1 MGFYVIIRLHF
12 YIESIMAWVMGK
24 IIKNSW
30 ALFTGFGIIII
41 SHGFQG
47 NLLGIR
53 SVIEEFNFI
62 ATGTMMSAYFIGFFV
77 GANVIPKLVS
87 KVGHIRVFAAF
98 ASMASLSSL
107 VHVVFVDPII
117 WVMARFLT
125 GFSMIGIFVI
135 VESWL
140 NDRANNKTRGKVL
153 SLYMLITYVGM
164 ALGNLLLNV
173 SSPKNY
179 EPFILISLL
188 FSIALIPI
196 LLTKRKPPKF
206 KKTSSINIKELF
218 KISPFGSFAMI
229 CTGFIFAP
237 IFSLLS
243 VYAITM
249 KLSIFE
255 TSLLLVGVMLAGAMF
270 QWPIGSI
277 SDKYDRRIII
287 IFSSVAACF
296 FSIMAIFV
304 SGDGA
309 SLPNLFLE
317 TAVSFNY
324 FSTVMDKTKLFAFI
338 ILLAGVTLPLFSLNL
353 ALVND
358 QIPKEKFV
366 AAGGGL
372 NIIFGLGAMAGP
384 IMCAFFMKLLGP
396 NGFFIHL
403 LLFLVFIIIFGTYR
417 LNKRQ
422 YEENPD
428 STFTPLPTSITPLG
442 IELDPDTGV
451 DLSNT
456 QNEKK

>member
-1 MGFYVIIRLHF
+1 V
-12 YIESIMAWVMGK
+12 GK
-24 IIKNSW
+24 IIINSW
-30 ALFTGFGIIII
+30 ALFTGFAIIVI

-53 SVIEEFNFI
+53 SVIENFNFI
-62 ATGTMMSAYFIGFFV
+62 ATGTMMSGYFVGFFV
-77 GANVIPKLVS
+77 GATAVPKLVT

-107 VHVVFVDPII
+107 IHIVFVDPYI
-117 WVMARFLT
+117 WILARFLT
-125 GFSMIGIFVI
+125 GFSMIGIFII

-173 SSPKNY
+173 SDPKQY

-206 KKTSSINIKELF
+206 KKNTSIKIKELF
-218 KISPFGSFAMI
+218 KISPFGTISMF

-255 TSLLLVGVMLAGAMF
+255 TSLLLVGVMLAGALF
-270 QWPIGSI
+270 QLPIGSL
-277 SDKYDRRIII
+277 SDKYDRRKIII
-287 IFSSVAACF
+287 GSSIVAVF
-296 FSIMAIFV
+296 FSFSAIFV
-304 SGDGA
+304 SGIGN
-309 SLPNLFLE
+309 SLPNFFIE
-317 TAVSFNY
+317 STVSFNY
-324 FSTVMDKTKLFAFI
+324 FSTTMDKTKLFIFVT
-338 ILLAGVTLPLFSLNL
+338 LFAGVTLPLFSLNL

-358 QIPKEKFV
+358 YIPKEKFV

-384 IMCAFFMKLLGP
+384 IMCSTLMHFLGP
-396 NGFFIHL
+396 NGFFVHVLIF
-403 LLFLVFIIIFGTYR
+403 LFSIIIFGFYR
-417 LNKRQ
+417 LSQR
-422 YEENPD
+422 EIEINPA
-428 STFTPLPTSITPLG
+428 STFTPLPTTITPLG

-451 DLSNT
+451 DLSNIE
-456 QNEKK
+456 EK

>member
-1 MGFYVIIRLHF
+1 MV
-12 YIESIMAWVMGK
+12 K

-30 ALFTGFGIIII
+30 ALFTGFGIIVI

-53 SVIEEFNFI
+53 SVIEDFNFI
-62 ATGTMMSAYFIGFFV
+62 ATGTMMSGYFVGFFIGATMV
-77 GANVIPKLVS
+77 PKLVT

-107 VHVVFVDPII
+107 IHVVFVDPFVWIL
-117 WVMARFLT
+117 ARFLT
-125 GFSMIGIFVI
+125 GFSMIGIFII

-164 ALGNLLLNV
+164 ALGNFLLNI
-173 SSPKNY
+173 SNPKNY

-206 KKTSSINIKELF
+206 KKTSSIKIKELF
-218 KISPFGSFAMI
+218 KISPFGSISMF

-243 VYAITM
+243 VYAVTM
-249 KLSIFE
+249 KLTIFE
-255 TSLLLVGVMLAGAMF
+255 TSVLLVGVMLAGALF
-270 QWPIGSI
+270 QWPIGSL
-277 SDKYDRRIII
+277 SDKYDRRKIII
-287 IFSSVAACF
+287 GSSIAAVF
-296 FSIMAIFV
+296 FTVSAIFV
-304 SGDGA
+304 SGIGS
-309 SLPNLFLE
+309 SLSNLFVE
-317 TAVSFNY
+317 STVSFNY
-324 FSTVMDKTKLFAFI
+324 FSTAMDKTKLFIFI

-358 QIPKEKFV
+358 YIPKEKFV

-384 IMCAFFMKLLGP
+384 VMCSTLMHYLGP
-396 NGFFIHL
+396 NGFFIHILIFL
-403 LLFLVFIIIFGTYR
+403 LTIIMFGFYR
-417 LNKRQ
+417 LSQR
-422 YEENPD
+422 EIENNPE
-428 STFTPLPTSITPLG
+428 STFTPLPTTITPLG

-456 QNEKK
+456 ENNKLN

>member
-1 MGFYVIIRLHF
+1 MI
-12 YIESIMAWVMGK
+12 K

-30 ALFTGFGIIII
+30 ALFTGFGIIVV

-53 SVIEEFNFI
+53 SVIENFNFI
-62 ATGTMMSAYFIGFFV
+62 ATGIMMSAYFVGFFI
-77 GANVIPKLVS
+77 GATVVPRLVT

-107 VHVVFVDPII
+107 VHVVFVDPYVWIF
-117 WVMARFLT
+117 ARFLT
-125 GFSMIGIFVI
+125 GFSMIGIFII

-153 SLYMLITYVGM
+153 SLYMLVTYVGM

-173 SSPKNY
+173 SDPRYY

-206 KKTSSINIKELF
+206 RKNSAIKIKELY
-218 KISPFGSFAMI
+218 KISPFGAVSMF

-243 VYAITM
+243 VYAVTM
-249 KLSIFE
+249 KLGIFE
-255 TSLLLVGVMLAGAMF
+255 ISLLLVGVMLAGALF
-270 QWPIGSI
+270 QWPIGSL
-277 SDKYDRRIII
+277 SDKYDRRKIIIGSSLAAI
-287 IFSSVAACF
+287 IFS
-296 FSIMAIFV
+296 FSAIFA
-304 SGDGA
+304 SGKGA
-309 SLPNLFLE
+309 SLPSLFIE
-317 TAVSFNY
+317 STISFNY
-324 FSTVMDKTKLFAFI
+324 FSTAIDKIRLFIFV

-358 QIPKEKFV
+358 YIPKEKFV
-366 AAGGGL
+366 AAGSGL

-384 IMCAFFMKLLGP
+384 IMCSILMHFLGP
-396 NGFFIHL
+396 NGFFVHL
-403 LLFLVFIIIFGTYR
+403 LIFLLIIIVFGFYGLSQR
-417 LNKRQ
+417 KI
-422 YEENPD
+422 ENNPE
-428 STFTPLPTSITPLG
+428 STFTPLPTTITPLG
-442 IELDPDTGV
+442 IELDPETGV

-456 QNEKK
+456 EEK

>member
-1 MGFYVIIRLHF
+1 MI
-12 YIESIMAWVMGK
+12 K
-24 IIKNSW
+24 IIINSW
-30 ALFTGFGIIII
+30 ALFTGFGIIVI

-53 SVIEEFNFI
+53 SVIEDFNFI
-62 ATGTMMSAYFIGFFV
+62 ATGTMMSGYFIGFFI
-77 GANVIPKLVS
+77 GATVVPKLVT

-107 VHVVFVDPII
+107 IHIVFVDPYVWIL
-117 WVMARFLT
+117 ARFLT
-125 GFSMIGIFVI
+125 GFSMIGIFII

-164 ALGNLLLNV
+164 ALGNFLLNV
-173 SSPKNY
+173 SNPKQY

-206 KKTSSINIKELF
+206 KKTSSIKIKELF
-218 KISPFGSFAMI
+218 KISPFGSISMF

-255 TSLLLVGVMLAGAMF
+255 TSLLLVAVMLAGALF
-270 QWPIGSI
+270 QWPIGSL
-277 SDKYDRRIII
+277 SDKYDRRKIII
-287 IFSSVAACF
+287 ASSVAGF
-296 FSIMAIFV
+296 IFSCLAIFV
-304 SGDGA
+304 SGIGN
-309 SLPNLFLE
+309 SLPNLFIE
-317 TAVSFNY
+317 SAVSFNY
-324 FSTVMDKTKLFAFI
+324 FSSVMDKTKLFISI

-358 QIPKEKFV
+358 YIPKEKFV

-384 IMCAFFMKLLGP
+384 VLCSTLMHYLGP
-396 NGFFIHL
+396 NGFFVHL
-403 LLFLVFIIIFGTYR
+403 LIFLSAIIMFGFYR
-417 LNKRQ
+417 LSQR
-422 YEENPD
+422 EIENNPE
-428 STFTPLPTSITPLG
+428 STFTPLPTTITPLG

-456 QNEKK
+456 EEK

>member
-1 MGFYVIIRLHF
+1 MV
-12 YIESIMAWVMGK
+12 K
-24 IIKNSW
+24 IIINSW
-30 ALFTGFGIIII
+30 ALFTGFGIIVI

-53 SVIEEFNFI
+53 SVIENFNFI
-62 ATGTMMSAYFIGFFV
+62 VTGTMMSSYFVGFFV
-77 GANVIPKLVS
+77 GATVVPRLVT

-107 VHVVFVDPII
+107 IHIVFVDPYVWIL
-117 WVMARFLT
+117 ARFLT
-125 GFSMIGIFVI
+125 GFSMIGIFII

-164 ALGNLLLNV
+164 ALGNFLLNV
-173 SSPKNY
+173 SDPQFY

-188 FSIALIPI
+188 FSVALIPI

-206 KKTSSINIKELF
+206 KKTSSVKIKELF
-218 KISPFGSFAMI
+218 KISPFGSVSMF

-249 KLSIFE
+249 KLTIFE
-255 TSLLLVGVMLAGAMF
+255 TSLLLASVMLSGALF
-270 QWPIGSI
+270 QWPIGSL
-277 SDKYDRRIII
+277 SDRYDRRKIII
-287 IFSSVAACF
+287 GSSIVAVIFSIS
-296 FSIMAIFV
+296 AIFV
-304 SGDGA
+304 SGIGN
-309 SLPNLFLE
+309 SLPNLFIE
-317 TAVSFNY
+317 SSVSFNY
-324 FSTVMDKTKLFAFI
+324 FSTTMDKTKLFMFI
-338 ILLAGVTLPLFSLNL
+338 IFLSGASLPLFSLNL

-358 QIPKEKFV
+358 YIPKEKFV

-384 IMCAFFMKLLGP
+384 VICSTLMHFLGP
-396 NGFFIHL
+396 NGFFLHL
-403 LLFLVFIIIFGTYR
+403 IIFLFPIIIFVFYR
-417 LNKRQ
+417 LSQRKI
-422 YEENPD
+422 ESNPE
-428 STFTPLPTSITPLG
+428 STFTPLPTTITPLG
-442 IELDPDTGV
+442 IELYPDTGV

-456 QNEKK
+456 EEK

>member
-1 MGFYVIIRLHF
+1 MV
-12 YIESIMAWVMGK
+12 K
-24 IIKNSW
+24 IIINSW
-30 ALFTGFGIIII
+30 ALFTGFAIIVI

-53 SVIEEFNFI
+53 SVIENFNFI
-62 ATGTMMSAYFIGFFV
+62 ATGTMMSSYFIGFFI
-77 GANVIPKLVS
+77 GANIVPKLVT

-107 VHVVFVDPII
+107 IHIVFVDPYVWIL
-117 WVMARFLT
+117 ARFLT
-125 GFSMIGIFVI
+125 GFSMIGIFII

-153 SLYMLITYVGM
+153 SLYMLITYLGM
-164 ALGNLLLNV
+164 ALGNFLLNV
-173 SSPKNY
+173 SNPKDY

-206 KKTSSINIKELF
+206 KKISFIKIKELF
-218 KISPFGSFAMI
+218 KISPFGSISMF

-243 VYAITM
+243 VYAIIM

-255 TSLLLVGVMLAGAMF
+255 TSLLLVSVMLAGALF
-270 QWPIGSI
+270 QLPIGFL
-277 SDKYDRRIII
+277 SDKYDRRKIII
-287 IFSSVAACF
+287 GSSLAAVF
-296 FSIMAIFV
+296 FSLSAIYV
-304 SGDGA
+304 SGA
-309 SLPNLFLE
+309 ENSLPNLFIE
-317 TAVSFNY
+317 SAVSFNY
-324 FSTVMDKTKLFAFI
+324 FSTVMDKTKLFIFI

-358 QIPKEKFV
+358 YIPKEKFV

-372 NIIFGLGAMAGP
+372 NIIFGLGAMIGP
-384 IMCAFFMKLLGP
+384 IMCSTLMHFLGP

-403 LLFLVFIIIFGTYR
+403 LIFLFTIIVFGFYR
-417 LNKRQ
+417 LSQR
-422 YEENPD
+422 EIENNPE
-428 STFTPLPTSITPLG
+428 STFTPLPTTITPLG

-451 DLSNT
+451 DLSDT
-456 QNEKK
+456 KK

>member
-1 MGFYVIIRLHF
+1 MV
-12 YIESIMAWVMGK
+12 K

-53 SVIEEFNFI
+53 SVIENFSFI
-62 ATGTMMSAYFIGFFV
+62 ATGTMMSGYFVGFFIGATMV
-77 GANVIPKLVS
+77 PKLVT

-107 VHVVFVDPII
+107 IHVVFVDPYVWIL
-117 WVMARFLT
+117 ARFLT
-125 GFSMIGIFVI
+125 GFSMIGIFII

-164 ALGNLLLNV
+164 ALGNFLLNV
-173 SSPKNY
+173 SNPQYY

-206 KKTSSINIKELF
+206 KKTSSIKFKELF

-249 KLSIFE
+249 KLTIFE
-255 TSLLLVGVMLAGAMF
+255 TSLLLVGVMFAGALF
-270 QWPIGSI
+270 QWPIGSL
-277 SDKYDRRIII
+277 SDKYDRRKIII
-287 IFSSVAACF
+287 GSSIAAVIFSIS
-296 FSIMAIFV
+296 AIFV
-304 SGDGA
+304 SGAGN
-309 SLPNLFLE
+309 SLPNFFIE
-317 TAVSFNY
+317 STVSFNY
-324 FSTVMDKTKLFAFI
+324 FSTAMDKTKLFIFI
-338 ILLAGVTLPLFSLNL
+338 ILLSGVTLPLFSLNL

-358 QIPKEKFV
+358 YIPKEKFV

-384 IMCAFFMKLLGP
+384 IICSTLMRFLGP

-403 LLFLVFIIIFGTYR
+403 IIFLFAIIIFGFYR
-417 LNKRQ
+417 LSQR
-422 YEENPD
+422 EVEDNPE
-428 STFTPLPTSITPLG
+428 STFTPLPTNITPLG

-451 DLSNT
+451 DLSNAE
-456 QNEKK
+456 EKKS

>member
-1 MGFYVIIRLHF
+1 MY
-12 YIESIMAWVMGK
+12 K

-30 ALFTGFGIIII
+30 ALFTGFTIIII

-53 SVIEEFNFI
+53 SVIENFNFI
-62 ATGTMMSAYFIGFFV
+62 ATGTMMSGYFVGFFV
-77 GANVIPKLVS
+77 GANVIPNLVS

-107 VHVVFVDPII
+107 VHVVFVDPIV
-117 WVMARFLT
+117 WVIARFLT

-153 SLYMLITYVGM
+153 SLYMLITYIGM
-164 ALGNLLLNV
+164 ALGNLLLNI

-206 KKTSSINIKELF
+206 KKTSSIKIKELF
-218 KISPFGSFAMI
+218 KISPFGTISMF

-237 IFSLLS
+237 IFTLLS
-243 VYAITM
+243 VYAVTM

-255 TSLLLVGVMLAGAMF
+255 TSVLLVGVMLAGALF

-287 IFSSVAACF
+287 ISSSIAACF
-296 FSIMAIFV
+296 FSILAILV
-304 SGDGA
+304 SGTGA
-309 SLPNLFLE
+309 SLSNLFLE
-317 TAVSFNY
+317 TTVSFNY
-324 FSTVMDKTKLFAFI
+324 FSTVMDKTKLFISI

-372 NIIFGLGAMAGP
+372 NIIFGLGAIAGP
-384 IMCAFFMKLLGP
+384 IICSTFMKLLGP
-396 NGFFIHL
+396 NGFFVHL
-403 LLFLVFIIIFGTYR
+403 ILFLIFIIIFGIYR
-417 LNKRQ
+417 LNQRS
-422 YEENPD
+422 YEENPE

-451 DLSNT
+451 DLSN
-456 QNEKK
+456 NDKENKK